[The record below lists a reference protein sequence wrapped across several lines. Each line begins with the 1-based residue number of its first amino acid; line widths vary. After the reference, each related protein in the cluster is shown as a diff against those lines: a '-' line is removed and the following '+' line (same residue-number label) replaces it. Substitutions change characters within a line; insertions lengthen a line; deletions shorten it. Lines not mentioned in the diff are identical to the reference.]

1 MSEVMGSI
9 RRHTVF
15 GTAAVFL
22 LVGGVGGWAATTEL
36 AGAVVAPGTVVV
48 EGNLRRL
55 QHPTGGVV
63 GALLVRDGDRVSA
76 GDVLVRLDDTLTRA
90 NLAMVDKALVGLLAR
105 TARLRAER
113 DGLGRLVIPPDL
125 AARAAEP
132 EPARAIAAEHR
143 LLEARASARAGT
155 RAQLAERI
163 VQLEDE
169 ITGLGAQIEA
179 RDAEIALIG
188 EELEGVRALF
198 AKGLVQM
205 PRVNALER
213 DRARL
218 VGDRGRLVAETAQV
232 RGRIGEIR
240 LQMLQIDEDLRS
252 ESDRELTEIT
262 ARVNELV
269 ERRVAAEDALRRVE
283 MRAPHDGIVHALS
296 VHTVGGVIGPGE
308 SVLSIVPEDEPLV
321 VEAQVP
327 TREIDRLSPGQSARL
342 HFSSFNQRTTPQI
355 AGTVIHIAAD
365 RTVDPQTRAESF
377 TVRIALSE
385 DELARLGEDV
395 RLVPGMPV
403 AAFVKTDERTVI
415 SYLTK
420 PLVDRLQT
428 AFRER

>member
-1 MSEVMGSI
+1 MSDVMGSI
-9 RRHTVF
+9 RRHTLF

-55 QHPTGGVV
+55 QHPTGGIV

-90 NLAMVDKALVGLLAR
+90 NLAMVDKALIGLLAR
-105 TARLRAER
+105 TARLQAER
-113 DGLGRLVIPPDL
+113 DGRDRLVIPPEL
-125 AARAAEP
+125 AVRAAEP

-143 LLEARASARAGT
+143 LLEARASARTGT

-163 VQLEDE
+163 AQLEDE
-169 ITGLGAQIEA
+169 IAGLGAQIEA

-188 EELEGVRALF
+188 QELEGVRALF

-213 DRARL
+213 DQARL
-218 VGDRGRLVAETAQV
+218 VGDRGRLVAETAQA
-232 RGRIGEIR
+232 RGRIAEIR
-240 LQMLQIDEDLRS
+240 LQMMQIDEDLRS

-327 TREIDRLSPGQSARL
+327 TREIDRLSLGQSARL

-365 RTVDPQTRAESF
+365 RTVDPQTGAESF
-377 TVRIALSE
+377 TVRISLSE